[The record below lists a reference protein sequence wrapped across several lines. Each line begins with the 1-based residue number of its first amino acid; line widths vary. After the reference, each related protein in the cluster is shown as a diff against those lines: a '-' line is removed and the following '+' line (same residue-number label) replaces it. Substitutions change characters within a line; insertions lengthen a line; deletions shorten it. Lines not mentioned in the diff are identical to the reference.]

1 MAGPHDADE
10 ELLAE
15 LHAAMVSAAA
25 VPDWF
30 LDTAN
35 AAFAWH
41 RLNVELAVLTA
52 DSAAEPEPA
61 GARAEPLAVR
71 SLTFSGRAVTIE
83 LEIEPGAVHGQVL
96 PPQAGT
102 VELRGRRGT
111 PAPVAVDDDG
121 WFAIRP
127 RPTGVFRLVFRS
139 AAGHSVL
146 TDWAIA

>member
-1 MAGPHDADE
+1 MPEQHDADE

-15 LHAAMVSAAA
+15 LHAAMTAAAA

-30 LDTAN
+30 RDTAN
-35 AAFAWH
+35 TAFTWH
-41 RLNVELAVLTA
+41 RLNVELAVLTE
-52 DSAAEPEPA
+52 DSAREPELA

-83 LEIEPGAVHGQVL
+83 LEIEPDAVHGQVL
-96 PPQAGT
+96 PPQPGT
-102 VELRGRRGT
+102 VEIRARRGT

-127 RPTGVFRLVFRS
+127 RPTGVFRLMFRS
-139 AAGHSVL
+139 ARGHSVL
-146 TDWAIA
+146 TDWTIA